1 MLRPLPTI
9 AAALILLG
17 GAVVFA
23 RPTLQ
28 GSAPAS
34 SPDTIAASEPQ
45 EVAQS
50 PDPLVRQRGMGWL
63 RDLDLSPDQM
73 QKMRSIRKQYQ
84 DKLVSQRQ
92 AARQSQQELRTL
104 MAGDA
109 SVEAIRQ
116 KYREAQ
122 TLRQQVADTQFNS
135 MLEMRQV
142 LTPQQRQKFAERM
155 DQRGNPGMRRPGK
168 GKDL

>member
-1 MLRPLPTI
+1 MFRPLPTI

-17 GAVVFA
+17 GAVVLA
-23 RPTLQ
+23 RPMQ
-28 GSAPAS
+28 SSAPAS
-34 SPDTIAASEPQ
+34 SPETI
-45 EVAQS
+45 AQS
-50 PDPLVRQRGMGWL
+50 PAASPKQPGMGWL

-73 QKMRSIRKQYQ
+73 QKIRSIRGQYQ
-84 DKLVSQRQ
+84 DKLMSQRQ
-92 AARQSQQELRTL
+92 AARQAQRELRTL

-109 SVEAIRQ
+109 SVETIRQ

-122 TLRQQVADTQFNS
+122 TLKQQVADTQFNS

-155 DQRGNPGMRRPGK
+155 DQRRGDPGMRRPGM

>member
-1 MLRPLPTI
+1 MKL
-9 AAALILLG
+9 
-17 GAVVFA
+17 
-23 RPTLQ
+23 
-28 GSAPAS
+28 
-34 SPDTIAASEPQ
+34 
-45 EVAQS
+45 
-50 PDPLVRQRGMGWL
+50 RGMGWL

-73 QKMRSIRKQYQ
+73 QKIQSIRGQYQ

-92 AARQSQQELRTL
+92 AARQSQRELRTL

-109 SVEAIRQ
+109 SVDAIRQ

-122 TLRQQVADTQFNS
+122 TLKQQVANTQFDS

-155 DQRGNPGMRRPGK
+155 EQKRGNSGMRRPEM